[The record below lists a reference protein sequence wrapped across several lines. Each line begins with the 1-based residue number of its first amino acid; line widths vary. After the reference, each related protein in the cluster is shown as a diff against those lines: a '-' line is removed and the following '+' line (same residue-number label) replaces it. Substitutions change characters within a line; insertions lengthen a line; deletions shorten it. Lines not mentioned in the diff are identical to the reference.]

1 MCNIV
6 MRSFIFYPGIILAL
20 IITNLYRIKIN
31 ILTKKGDSKKREAY
45 IHTVTTQWA
54 KFVMKLSGAKITV
67 IGEENIPKDQ
77 TVLFI
82 ANHQSNFDIP
92 LIMSS
97 IDVPKGFI
105 AKKELEKWPMIS
117 TWMKYINCIFMDRS
131 NLRKSAEAIVEGAKL
146 LKNGYS
152 MVIFPEGTRS
162 KGGPV
167 EDFKA
172 GSFKLATKSKCPIV
186 PVTIDGTYKLLEANK
201 NWIKAD
207 NVRLIIHPPIDVT
220 SLSKE
225 ESENLHNTVRSII
238 SKYCTTI

>member
-1 MCNIV
+1 
-6 MRSFIFYPGIILAL
+6 MRSFIFYPGIILDL

-31 ILTKKGDSKKREAY
+31 SLTKKGDLEKREAY
-45 IHTVTTQWA
+45 IHKITTRWA

-67 IGEENIPKDQ
+67 IGEENLPKDQ
-77 TVLFI
+77 TVLFV

-92 LIMSS
+92 LLMSS
-97 IDVPKGFI
+97 INIPKGFI

-117 TWMKYINCIFMDRS
+117 TWMRYINCIFMDRS
-131 NLRKSAEAIVEGAKL
+131 NLRKSAEAIVEGTKL
-146 LKNGYS
+146 LKSGYS

-167 EDFKA
+167 GEFKA
-172 GSFKLATKSKCPIV
+172 GSFKLATKSKRQIV

-201 NWIKAD
+201 NWIKKAD
-207 NVRLIIHPPIDVT
+207 VKLIIHPPIDTT

-225 ESENLHNTVRSII
+225 ETDNLHNTVRSII
-238 SKYCTTI
+238 SKDL

>member
-45 IHTVTTQWA
+45 IHKVTTQWA

-117 TWMKYINCIFMDRS
+117 TWMKYIN
-131 NLRKSAEAIVEGAKL
+131 
-146 LKNGYS
+146 
-152 MVIFPEGTRS
+152 
-162 KGGPV
+162 
-167 EDFKA
+167 
-172 GSFKLATKSKCPIV
+172 
-186 PVTIDGTYKLLEANK
+186 
-201 NWIKAD
+201 
-207 NVRLIIHPPIDVT
+207 
-220 SLSKE
+220 
-225 ESENLHNTVRSII
+225 
-238 SKYCTTI
+238 

>member
-1 MCNIV
+1 
-6 MRSFIFYPGIILAL
+6 MRSFIFYPGIILNL
-20 IITNLYRIKIN
+20 IITNLHRIKIN
-31 ILTKKGDSKKREAY
+31 SLTKKGDFKKREAY
-45 IHTVTTQWA
+45 IHKITTRWA
-54 KFVMKLSGAKITV
+54 KFVMKLSGAKITI
-67 IGEENIPKDQ
+67 IGQENIPKDK

-82 ANHQSNFDIP
+82 SNHQSNFDIP
-92 LIMSS
+92 LLMSS

-117 TWMKYINCIFMDRS
+117 IWMKYTNCIFMDRN
-131 NLRKSAEAIVEGAKL
+131 NLRKSAEAIVEGTKL

-167 EDFKA
+167 GEFKA

-186 PVTIDGTYKLLEANK
+186 PVTIDGTYKLLEANN
-201 NWIKAD
+201 NWIKSD
-207 NVRLIIHPPIDVT
+207 TVRIIIHPPIDVT

-238 SKYCTTI
+238 SKDCTNI